1 MLRDSYFRIA
11 SKDMELRTQRVVDLI
26 PSCASREQANFQY
39 PQAAKFSHNLI
50 NFDFFA
56 VQELAR

>member
-1 MLRDSYFRIA
+1 
-11 SKDMELRTQRVVDLI
+11 MELRTQRVVDLI

-56 VQELAR
+56 VQEVAR